1 MSHLTARAPSK
12 GAGHNLPAANAVV
25 PDVQNSNK
33 RRITQQ
39 DGQYYQQLDD
49 VHEVVSHRQAC
60 HKRDDRMPRINLAL
74 FLCIIHCFQ
83 VCLQTQAATAQ
94 SLRRRIN
101 INKPF
106 ELLYVNVAT

>member
-12 GAGHNLPAANAVV
+12 GAGHNSLAANAVV
-25 PDVQNSNK
+25 PDVQNSDK

-39 DGQYYQQLDD
+39 DGQYDQQLDD
-49 VHEVVSHRQAC
+49 VHEVVSHSQAC
-60 HKRDDRMPRINLAL
+60 HKRDDSMLRVNLAL

-94 SLRRRIN
+94 ALRRRIN
-101 INKPF
+101 INKLF
-106 ELLYVNVAT
+106 VLLYVTVAT